1 MTAGA
6 PAAGSRGWRSLE
18 VEVAFRAAVA
28 AVVPLA
34 ILVLV
39 GRPDLAPYAAFG
51 GMAAIF
57 GRGER
62 YRVRARTV
70 IVAATGLV
78 VSVAAGTALAAAS
91 APLWVEAI
99 VLVAVIAGGVVVVN
113 AAPLS
118 PPTTLFFVFG
128 LLVCAQVPTP
138 AGEVVLRIGIAVVSA
153 AFAVALTLS
162 GWLLRR
168 FGSEATRAVLK
179 DLPRAPVPRPG
190 AVRDPRVWLSV
201 GQNGAGALVAGA
213 LALAFGPGHPYWAV
227 VSVIAVVPPAGAA
240 HSLSRAV
247 HRVLGT
253 VGGVVV
259 AALVLWP
266 APPVWLLVLVVGV
279 AQFGAEILVGRHYGA
294 ALLCITPLALVVAWI
309 AAPVDLGGLVADRVI
324 ETVIGC
330 AVGVAVVL
338 AGSAVARRFG
348 GRAGVAG

>member
-1 MTAGA
+1 MTAGE
-6 PAAGSRGWRSLE
+6 PASGSRAWRSLE

-39 GRPDLAPYAAFG
+39 GRTDLAPYAAFG

-70 IVAATGLV
+70 SVAAAGIL

-91 APLWVEAI
+91 APPWIEAI
-99 VLVAVIAGGVVVVN
+99 VLLVVIAAGVVVVN
-113 AAPLS
+113 VAPLS

-138 AGEVVLRIGIAVVSA
+138 SGEFVLRIGIAVVSA

-168 FGSEATRAVLK
+168 FGGEATRAVLK
-179 DLPRAPVPRPG
+179 DLPRAPVSRPG
-190 AVRDPRVWLSV
+190 AARDPRVWLNV
-201 GQNGAGALVAGA
+201 AQNGAGALAAGA

-240 HSLSRAV
+240 HSLSRAA

-253 VGGVVV
+253 VGGVVL

-266 APPVWLLVLVVGV
+266 APPVWVLVLVVGI

-338 AGSAVARRFG
+338 GGSGVAGRLA
-348 GRAGVAG
+348 GRAGATG